1 MLKKYHFFV
10 IVLFVTDNL
19 SRCDYM
25 QTYLPKSEFPSLPNG
40 WFYPYDSI
48 LQPLFDKYLL
58 ELFETG
64 VFNKV
69 LNNFHTKKLDCPVED
84 YAKVEL
90 SFIIVIFYAF
100 LGGVFLSLLTFLFE
114 RNGVEFFKKD
124 FKWP

>member
-1 MLKKYHFFV
+1 
-10 IVLFVTDNL
+10 
-19 SRCDYM
+19 M
-25 QTYLPKSEFPSLPNG
+25 QTYLPESEFPSLPNG

-69 LNNFHTKKLDCPVED
+69 LNNFHTRKLDCPVED

-100 LGGVFLSLLTFLFE
+100 LGGVLLSLLTFLFE